1 VRKLLGVVVLTW
13 LTLLHFFTFTTRV
26 YLSQPD
32 TKIMDIVSD
41 IQFNVAV
48 QSFSTTHLFTA
59 IIIVSIHE
67 AVIAF
72 QLSSAQREE

>member
-1 VRKLLGVVVLTW
+1 
-13 LTLLHFFTFTTRV
+13 
-26 YLSQPD
+26 
-32 TKIMDIVSD
+32 MDIVSD
-41 IQFNVAV
+41 IQFNMAV